1 MIPSRGVLNSLVC
14 ITLALL
20 HTPFAAGQ
28 SNFAAT
34 SLASPSAPSP
44 QAAPALAERIRG
56 VTERPEFSHSHFGI
70 EIYSLDDGSV
80 IFAQDARKLFVPA
93 STTKLLTEGTALQL
107 LGPDY
112 RFHTRVYRT
121 GALAPDGTL
130 SGDLVLVASG
140 DPNLSNRIQPDGTL
154 AFENHDHSYGGSP
167 DTRSVPGDPL
177 AAIQQIA
184 DQIARKGVKR
194 IHGRVLVDI
203 SLFPEGEREGGT
215 GVVISPI
222 IINDNVLDIT
232 FGPGPAEGAPA
243 ALRLSPVTS
252 YATFVNQ
259 VTTGRPGSRMD
270 IDFPTDVAN
279 PDGTRVVTVTGSIPS
294 GNPAILFAYPVPQPS
309 LFAQIALSESLA
321 RADVAVETPAAA
333 PAPDFKAL
341 ARSYTDENLM
351 AQHISPPLSE
361 EIKVTLKVSQNL
373 HASSTPYIL
382 AAVLAHKSEKQGGF
396 DLEHDFLVKAGL
408 DLSGAAQSDGAGADA
423 FFTPD
428 FMVHYLTFMSRQK
441 DFPVF
446 YNALPVL
453 GRDGTL
459 WNIQLD
465 SPAAG
470 HVHAKTGTFTAYN
483 ALNKNLI
490 VTGKGLAGYLTTK
503 DGRHLAFALYVNG
516 VPVTRD
522 DPEAVTKIAGQALG
536 EIAAAAYDSPR

>member
-294 GNPAILFAYPVPQPS
+294 GNPAIL
-309 LFAQIALSESLA
+309 
-321 RADVAVETPAAA
+321 
-333 PAPDFKAL
+333 
-341 ARSYTDENLM
+341 
-351 AQHISPPLSE
+351 
-361 EIKVTLKVSQNL
+361 
-373 HASSTPYIL
+373 
-382 AAVLAHKSEKQGGF
+382 
-396 DLEHDFLVKAGL
+396 
-408 DLSGAAQSDGAGADA
+408 
-423 FFTPD
+423 
-428 FMVHYLTFMSRQK
+428 
-441 DFPVF
+441 
-446 YNALPVL
+446 
-453 GRDGTL
+453 
-459 WNIQLD
+459 
-465 SPAAG
+465 
-470 HVHAKTGTFTAYN
+470 
-483 ALNKNLI
+483 
-490 VTGKGLAGYLTTK
+490 
-503 DGRHLAFALYVNG
+503 
-516 VPVTRD
+516 
-522 DPEAVTKIAGQALG
+522 
-536 EIAAAAYDSPR
+536 